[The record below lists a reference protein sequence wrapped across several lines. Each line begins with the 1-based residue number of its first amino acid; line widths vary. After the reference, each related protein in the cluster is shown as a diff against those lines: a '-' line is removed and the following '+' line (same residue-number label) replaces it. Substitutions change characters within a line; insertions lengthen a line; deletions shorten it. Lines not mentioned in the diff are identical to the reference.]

1 MTVNCRVW
9 PSGKGTSFMLDKA
22 LLAAGLSLHF
32 NPVTIFFKT
41 CGYGNSLVTAQHS
54 STSSIYTP
62 ELSTLPSALT
72 EKWLTSLPV
81 MTSWW

>member
-41 CGYGNSLVTAQHS
+41 CGYGNSLVT
-54 STSSIYTP
+54 
-62 ELSTLPSALT
+62 LPSILQ
-72 EKWLTSLPV
+72 LPV
-81 MTSWW
+81 YIPQNFPLCPPL